1 MRVLAALALAFTT
14 LTGPA
19 PAQDTRERVIVG
31 LSQNRISITANFDGS
46 EVLIFGAVRRDAPPP
61 EAGPLQVIVT
71 VTGPSQPVTVR
82 RKSRIVGIW
91 ANTDAVAVERAP
103 SFYAVATTA
112 PLDSIL
118 TSPEDHRF
126 GISVAR
132 RIRAVS
138 APEDLEDRDAF
149 IEALLRLRASEGLYQ
164 TIENSVELSEETL
177 FRASVA
183 LPANL
188 VEGDYQTRIFLLRD
202 QRVIDAATSI
212 VSVRKVGLERW
223 LYQLARE
230 RPLHYG
236 LLAVLIAVLA
246 GWGAAFVFARLRA

>member
-1 MRVLAALALAFTT
+1 MRWPGALALLFAA
-14 LTGPA
+14 LTGA
-19 PAQDTRERVIVG
+19 AWAQDARERVIVG

-46 EVLIFGAVRRDAPPP
+46 ELLVFGAVRREAPPP

-71 VTGPSQPVTVR
+71 VTGPSLPVMVR
-82 RKSRIVGIW
+82 RKSRIAGIW
-91 ANTDAVAVERAP
+91 VNTSSIAVERAP
-103 SFYAVATTA
+103 SFYAVATTG
-112 PLDSIL
+112 PLDAIL

-138 APEDLEDRDAF
+138 APEGLEDRDAF
-149 IEALLRLRASEGLYQ
+149 IEALLRLRAAEGLYQ
-164 TIENSVELSEETL
+164 TIENSVDLSEETL
-177 FRASVA
+177 FRARVA

-202 QRVIDAATSI
+202 QRVIDAETSV

-223 LYQLARE
+223 LHQLAHE

-236 LLAVLIAVLA
+236 LLAVFIAVLA
-246 GWGAAFVFARLRA
+246 GWGAAFVFSRLRA

>member
-1 MRVLAALALAFTT
+1 MLLASALMFVALVGAV
-14 LTGPA
+14 
-19 PAQDTRERVIVG
+19 PAQEVRERVIVG

-46 EVLIFGAVRRDAPPP
+46 EVLIFGAVHREAPPP
-61 EAGPLQVIVT
+61 AVGPLEVIIT

-82 RKSRIVGIW
+82 RKSRVAGIW
-91 ANTDAVAVERAP
+91 VNTDAVAVERAP

-112 PLDSIL
+112 PLETIL
-118 TSPEDHRF
+118 TGPEDHRF

-138 APEDLEDRDAF
+138 APEDMEDRDAF
-149 IEALLRLRASEGLYQ
+149 IEALLRVRAAEGLYQ
-164 TIENSVELSEETL
+164 TVENSVELREETL
-177 FRASVA
+177 FRARVA

-188 VEGDYQTRIFLLRD
+188 VEGDYQTRIFILRD
-202 QRVIDAATSI
+202 QRVIDAETSI

-223 LYQLARE
+223 LHQLAQE

-236 LLAVLIAVLA
+236 LLAVFIAVLA